1 MRKILLCSIL
11 SGVYLGMQ
19 AQEKENLVVY
29 EDRVWEYTC
38 RTTGTFRSRTIRAK
52 FEGTEIIEGKEYAR
66 FCILS
71 SVEWR
76 PWDSEIVEYRD
87 YSSESIGNRTL
98 GYVREEDGKVYTY
111 CDRDMPE
118 GEYLIFD
125 VDSPGV
131 PVECV
136 LRWKIS
142 RRMMPGEMTL
152 SEGESLTNSGR
163 VWECYRVERACMVEY
178 FGDTVDYLEFA
189 DPGEL
194 MFVRGVGPSAMPHGG
209 GGTVLGF
216 EPLHFDTGGGNGYSL
231 NNVYDLE
238 GNIIFEGSNDEIPSV
253 GVSAPVADCDDIEIV
268 YDLTGREVSRGEN
281 ATDGLTPGIY
291 IVRKGNITT
300 KTVIK

>member
-1 MRKILLCSIL
+1 ML
-11 SGVYLGMQ
+11 
-19 AQEKENLVVY
+19 
-29 EDRVWEYTC
+29 
-38 RTTGTFRSRTIRAK
+38 
-52 FEGTEIIEGKEYAR
+52 EGKEYAC

-71 SVEWR
+71 SVEWQ
-76 PWDSEIVEYRD
+76 PLDSEIVEYRD

-163 VWECYRVERACMVEY
+163 VWECYKVEKGCMDME
-178 FGDTVDYLEFA
+178 YLEFVGP
-189 DPGEL
+189 DKL

-216 EPLHFDTGGGNGYSL
+216 EPLHFDMGGGNGYSL

-253 GVSAPVADCDDIEIV
+253 GVSAPVADCDDIKIV

-291 IVRKGNITT
+291 VVRKGNRSSKI
-300 KTVIK
+300 VI

>member
-1 MRKILLCSIL
+1 MRKILLYSIL

-29 EDRVWEYTC
+29 EDRVWEYNC

-71 SVEWR
+71 SVEWQ

-87 YSSESIGNRTL
+87 YSSESIWNRTL
-98 GYVREEDGKVYTY
+98 GYVREKDGKVYTY

-253 GVSAPVADCDDIEIV
+253 GVSAPVADCDDIKIV

-291 IVRKGNITT
+291 VVRKGNRSSKI
-300 KTVIK
+300 VI